1 MRIAIV
7 VALAT
12 AALVVQ
18 TATVSAQCLTKP
30 AKIEASLNF
39 FCSRAGLRQRQ
50 TVVYD
55 LGHLI
60 KENKRGLLPGLSGR
74 WDMVREV
81 FLLHWDLYVFE
92 TWRSDVAEPEP
103 LPAAEYDLF
112 E

>member
-1 MRIAIV
+1 MR
-7 VALAT
+7 
-12 AALVVQ
+12 
-18 TATVSAQCLTKP
+18 
-30 AKIEASLNF
+30 
-39 FCSRAGLRQRQ
+39 
-50 TVVYD
+50 
-55 LGHLI
+55 
-60 KENKRGLLPGLSGR
+60 GLSGR